1 MASLTKGRVPLL
13 NEVDWVRSGSDT
25 ANSRMKTRKGVV
37 RVADSVGLSN
47 EAIISR
53 LNSNR

>member
-1 MASLTKGRVPLL
+1 MRPSAAA
-13 NEVDWVRSGSDT
+13 NEVTQVRSESDT

-37 RVADSVGLSN
+37 RVVDSVGLPN

-53 LNSNR
+53 SNDNQ